1 MSEGIGGISVKTF
14 GRPIEMTEEQKRA
27 LEDVT
32 FERIGSVAEFYAL
45 KREFEQINRDETMLE
60 DLYKRYGDRRI
71 CELLAIIRKRRDD
84 VEKNDTYKKFKE
96 VELATQ
102 AFINPSCNTCPY
114 ECEGNSLICRRL
126 RENQYESSNKR

>member
-1 MSEGIGGISVKTF
+1 MSQGIGGISVRVI
-14 GRPIEMTEEQKRA
+14 GEPIEMTEEQKRA

-32 FERIGSVAEFYAL
+32 FEKTGSLAEFYGL
-45 KREFEQINRDETMLE
+45 KREVEQINRDETTLE

-84 VEKNDTYKKFKE
+84 VEKNATYKKFKE

-102 AFINPSCNTCPY
+102 RQAFMNPICDICPY
-114 ECEGNSLICRRL
+114 DYCEGNDPNCL
-126 RENQYESSNKR
+126 RIKQSNT